1 MYTYFVWP
9 LLTVLVGVGLA
20 ILVATLA
27 SVVND
32 KRHDAQRV
40 PATVHRLPLGSTHAA
55 KRAA

>member
-9 LLTVLVGVGLA
+9 LLTVLVGVGFA

-27 SVVND
+27 SVLNE

-40 PATVHRLPLGSTHAA
+40 PATVHRLPFGNTRAA